1 MAVSLRLQRFGAK
14 KSPFYRIV
22 ATDSRVKRDGAFL
35 ELLGTYDPMKA
46 PAEIRLKTERI
57 DYWLS
62 VGAQPSETV
71 ASLIRRQRREAATPA
86 KAG

>member
-46 PAEIRLKTERI
+46 PAEVRLKTERI

-71 ASLIRRQRREAATPA
+71 ASLIRRQRREAAAAT
-86 KAG
+86 KA